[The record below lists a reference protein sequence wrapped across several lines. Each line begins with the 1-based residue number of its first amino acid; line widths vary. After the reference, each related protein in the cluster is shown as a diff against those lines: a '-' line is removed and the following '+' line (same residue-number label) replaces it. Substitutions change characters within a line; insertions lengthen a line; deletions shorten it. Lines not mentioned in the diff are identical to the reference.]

1 MEDESATATL
11 LQLRNLGVKVSID
24 DFGTGYSSLGRL
36 HHFPINVL
44 KIDRSFVSGIG
55 VREGNLEIIQAIVML
70 AHQLGMDVIT
80 EGVETL
86 EQLSELRKLKC
97 EYRQGYL
104 FSRPLDSLAAE
115 ALIMSLS
122 L

>member
-1 MEDESATATL
+1 
-11 LQLRNLGVKVSID
+11 
-24 DFGTGYSSLGRL
+24 
-36 HHFPINVL
+36 VL

-55 VREGNLEIIQAIVML
+55 VSEGNLEIIQAIVTL

-97 EYRQGYL
+97 EYGQGYL